1 MRSAAS
7 GTRRPVAGNEK
18 ADAMDLRD
26 LLGKLAI
33 GAVSGWLASFV
44 VGSPR
49 WGLVG
54 YIIAGI
60 IGGVVGG
67 WLLEQAKVRVKL
79 GHPLADSI
87 AQGAVGA
94 IAVIIVARIIG

>member
-1 MRSAAS
+1 
-7 GTRRPVAGNEK
+7 
-18 ADAMDLRD
+18 MDKRALVVM
-26 LLGKLAI
+26 LVVGAI
-33 GAVSGWLASFV
+33 AGWLASFV

-67 WLLEQAKVRVKL
+67 WLLDAAKVRLNL
-79 GHPLADSI
+79 GHPFANAV
-87 AQGAVGA
+87 AQGAIGA
-94 IAVIIVARIIG
+94 IAVIVVARIIGG

>member
-1 MRSAAS
+1 
-7 GTRRPVAGNEK
+7 
-18 ADAMDLRD
+18 MDKRELVVM
-26 LLGKLAI
+26 LVVGAI
-33 GAVSGWLASFV
+33 AGWLASFV

-67 WLLEQAKVRVKL
+67 WLLDAAKVRLNL
-79 GHPLADSI
+79 GHPFANAV
-87 AQGAVGA
+87 AQGAIGA
-94 IAVIIVARIIG
+94 IAVIVVARIIGG

>member
-1 MRSAAS
+1 MEARA
-7 GTRRPVAGNEK
+7 
-18 ADAMDLRD
+18 
-26 LLGKLAI
+26 LGIMLVI
-33 GAVSGWLASFV
+33 GAIAGYLASFV

-54 YIIAGI
+54 YIVAGV

-67 WLLEQAKVRVKL
+67 WMLDAAKVRVNL
-79 GHPLADSI
+79 GHPIANSI

-94 IAVIIVARIIG
+94 IAVIIVARILGG

>member
-1 MRSAAS
+1 M
-7 GTRRPVAGNEK
+7 
-18 ADAMDLRD
+18 DARA
-26 LLGKLAI
+26 LGIMLVI
-33 GAVSGWLASFV
+33 GAIAGYLASFV

-54 YIIAGI
+54 YIVAGV

-67 WLLEQAKVRVKL
+67 WMLDAAKVRVNL
-79 GHPLADSI
+79 GHPIANSI

-94 IAVIIVARIIG
+94 IAVIIVARILGG

>member
-1 MRSAAS
+1 
-7 GTRRPVAGNEK
+7 
-18 ADAMDLRD
+18 MDKRE
-26 LLGKLAI
+26 LAI
-33 GAVSGWLASFV
+33 MLVIGAIAGWLASFV

-67 WLLEQAKVRVKL
+67 WLLDAGKVRLNL
-79 GHPLADSI
+79 GHPFANAV
-87 AQGAVGA
+87 AQGALGA
-94 IAVIIVARIIG
+94 IAVIIVARIIGG